1 MAVMV
6 TLAEVLMRALQ
17 ENFCSMVVIKWGKNN
32 SVQMITVLV
41 KLTEPEKEMNS
52 SNTTVTKRGYLV
64 LLSI

>member
-1 MAVMV
+1 
-6 TLAEVLMRALQ
+6 
-17 ENFCSMVVIKWGKNN
+17 
-32 SVQMITVLV
+32 MITVLV